1 MLDDE
6 RLARL
11 ETRLETL
18 FEQFDKRMADRFQAL
33 NTRIDDMQ
41 ARFNDLQGRFGDLGT
56 RVASLEATMNQRLAG
71 MEATMNQR
79 LTSMEATMNQRLA
92 GTEATMNQRFTAVE
106 NRLTTLE
113 GRLDHKA
120 SNWLVS
126 FWAAWVTTVIGTATA
141 IIKLWP

>member
-1 MLDDE
+1 MPDEE

-11 ETRLETL
+11 EPRLETL
-18 FEQFDKRMADRFQAL
+18 FEQFDKRMADRFLAL

-41 ARFNDLQGRFGDLGT
+41 ARFNDLQGRFGHLSN
-56 RVASLEATMNQRLAG
+56 RVTSLEATLNQRLATLEATMNQCFPAI
-71 MEATMNQR
+71 
-79 LTSMEATMNQRLA
+79 
-92 GTEATMNQRFTAVE
+92 E
-106 NRLTTLE
+106 NRLTSLE
-113 GRLDHKA
+113 GRPDHKA

>member
-1 MLDDE
+1 MPDEE

-18 FEQFDKRMADRFQAL
+18 FGQFDKRMADRFLAL

-41 ARFNDLQGRFGDLGT
+41 ARFNDLQGGVGDLSH
-56 RVASLEATMNQRLAG
+56 RVGSLEATMNQRLA
-71 MEATMNQR
+71 T
-79 LTSMEATMNQRLA
+79 L
-92 GTEATMNQRFTAVE
+92 EATMNQRFTAME
-106 NRLTTLE
+106 NRLTSMENRFTSLE

-126 FWAAWVTTVIGTATA
+126 FWAAGVTTVIGAATA

>member
-1 MLDDE
+1 MG
-6 RLARL
+6 
-11 ETRLETL
+11 TGCFIL
-18 FEQFDKRMADRFQAL
+18 FHAL

-41 ARFNDLQGRFGDLGT
+41 GRFNDLQGRFGDLT
-56 RVASLEATMNQRLAG
+56 NRVASLEATLA
-71 MEATMNQR
+71 QR
-79 LTSMEATMNQRLA
+79 LTAI
-92 GTEATMNQRFTAVE
+92 E

-126 FWAAWVTTVIGTATA
+126 FQTAWVTTVIGTATA